1 MTNFIQIHALQF
13 VPPSCIN
20 RDDVGQPKTATVG
33 GVQRHRVS
41 SQSWKKAIRDDFAS
55 HLDTSEVGIRTKEI
69 VALLAEEARKH
80 TDSDNIDAATLA
92 MVEGMGFGIEK
103 NKKSEEGSPKFSS
116 LFFISPLEVEHL
128 GKIAADMADA
138 GATRKGDFKGE
149 FKKRATQHAVE
160 VGIAFDV
167 AMFGRMLA
175 VGNEGKATKSALT
188 VDASVAV
195 SHAISTHAVMP
206 EIDFYTAVD
215 DYDDSGSSAMIGTQE
230 MVSSVLYRY
239 AWIDMDHLE
248 ANLGS
253 RENADEAAKAFIRSF
268 VSSMPTGKQ
277 NSFANRTLPEA
288 VVIET
293 GEAAPCNGEGA
304 FVVPIEAGE
313 GHDVMTES
321 VNALIEHRS
330 KQSNTFGSLAPAG
343 KTHAIAVGDYQWAD
357 TTTVHDTF
365 DEMISEVL

>member
-55 HLDTSEVGIRTKEI
+55 HLDTSEVGIRTKQVI
-69 VALLAEEARKH
+69 ALLVDEAKKH
-80 TDSDNIDAATLA
+80 TDSDDVEDSALA
-92 MVEGMGFGIEK
+92 LIGELGFAVEK
-103 NKKSEEGSPKFSS
+103 RKKGEDGPSNVSA

-128 GKIAADMADA
+128 GKIVAEMADE
-138 GATRKGDFKGE
+138 GITKQSGVKGE
-149 FKKRATQHAVE
+149 LKKRALKHAVDADT
-160 VGIAFDV
+160 AFDI

-175 VGNEGKATKSALT
+175 TGDKDAKSALT

-248 ANLGS
+248 ATLGS
-253 RENADEAAKAFIRSF
+253 KERAKKAAQAFIRSF

-277 NSFANRTLPEA
+277 SSFANRTLPEA

-304 FVVPIEAGE
+304 FITPIEAGE
-313 GHDVMTES
+313 GHDVMASS

-330 KQSNTFGSLAPAG
+330 KQNATFGSLAPVG
-343 KTHAIAVGDYQWAD
+343 KSHAIAVGDYQWAD

>member
-1 MTNFIQIHALQF
+1 
-13 VPPSCIN
+13 
-20 RDDVGQPKTATVG
+20 
-33 GVQRHRVS
+33 
-41 SQSWKKAIRDDFAS
+41 
-55 HLDTSEVGIRTKEI
+55 
-69 VALLAEEARKH
+69 
-80 TDSDNIDAATLA
+80 
-92 MVEGMGFGIEK
+92 
-103 NKKSEEGSPKFSS
+103 
-116 LFFISPLEVEHL
+116 
-128 GKIAADMADA
+128 
-138 GATRKGDFKGE
+138 
-149 FKKRATQHAVE
+149 
-160 VGIAFDV
+160 
-167 AMFGRMLA
+167 MFGRMLA
-175 VGNEGKATKSALT
+175 VSGNEGKPTKSALT

-248 ANLGS
+248 ENLGS
-253 RENADEAAKAFIRSF
+253 SERANKAAEAFIRSF

-277 NSFANRTLPEA
+277 SSFANRTLPEA

-293 GEAAPCNGEGA
+293 GEGAPCNGEGA

-343 KTHAIAVGDYQWAD
+343 ETHAIAVGDYQWAD